1 MIKPITRVHRNVH
14 VIELT
19 EKQEFLLISD
29 LHWDNPKCNR
39 DLLKSHLD
47 EALKRKAIIILNGD
61 TLCLMQGRFDPR
73 GTKKDVRPEHNK
85 VNYLDLVIED
95 CANYLAPYAHNI
107 AVVGYGNHECYD
119 DQTEVLTSEGWK
131 YFDDLNKTET
141 IATLNLSDNTV
152 EWQKP
157 SHYSE
162 TFYEGKMHS
171 VGSRGANFVVTPNH
185 KIIYQKQRQ
194 NTYSEIK
201 SEQLKYTIGS
211 SLTIPVSGNSLNKE
225 YAISDDELRI
235 LAWVYT
241 DGSVNHEKKPTVRIY
256 QSKDIKPIIDILDR
270 LGYEYNIQ
278 ERERTTDSIC
288 GKELINKTSI
298 QHTIY
303 INGKGKEFILD
314 KIKDKTRLS
323 TFIKHELSDRQF
335 EVFLNSY
342 IDGDGSRHKSALSSM
357 MAYGNK
363 PILEDLQIACVTHGY
378 KAYLA
383 VYREINYRL
392 NITKHQSYTIQN
404 VGRYFKEID
413 YLGMVY
419 CLTVPN
425 GNMFVR
431 RNGMV
436 CVSGNTNIIK
446 RLETDPLQRMVDL
459 INYKTGAGVQ
469 AGGYGG
475 WVVAKFQLSGEGGRV
490 SYKIK
495 YFHGSGGG
503 GPVTKNTIGH
513 QRLDAMVND
522 ADMIWVGH
530 THDLWSMS
538 IEVET
543 LSHMYVPRLKI
554 VTHVQTGTYKDEYN
568 DGYGGWH
575 IERGGPPKSLGGY
588 WLTLEPYRERGDGKD
603 TKKLYASVT
612 KTKG

>member
-47 EALKRKAIIILNGD
+47 EALKRNAIIILNGD

-95 CANYLAPYAHNI
+95 CADYLSPYAQNI
-107 AVVGYGNHECYD
+107 AVVGYGNHE
-119 DQTEVLTSEGWK
+119 
-131 YFDDLNKTET
+131 
-141 IATLNLSDNTV
+141 
-152 EWQKP
+152 
-157 SHYSE
+157 
-162 TFYEGKMHS
+162 
-171 VGSRGANFVVTPNH
+171 
-185 KIIYQKQRQ
+185 
-194 NTYSEIK
+194 
-201 SEQLKYTIGS
+201 
-211 SLTIPVSGNSLNKE
+211 
-225 YAISDDELRI
+225 
-235 LAWVYT
+235 
-241 DGSVNHEKKPTVRIY
+241 
-256 QSKDIKPIIDILDR
+256 
-270 LGYEYNIQ
+270 
-278 ERERTTDSIC
+278 
-288 GKELINKTSI
+288 
-298 QHTIY
+298 
-303 INGKGKEFILD
+303 
-314 KIKDKTRLS
+314 
-323 TFIKHELSDRQF
+323 
-335 EVFLNSY
+335 
-342 IDGDGSRHKSALSSM
+342 
-357 MAYGNK
+357 
-363 PILEDLQIACVTHGY
+363 
-378 KAYLA
+378 
-383 VYREINYRL
+383 
-392 NITKHQSYTIQN
+392 
-404 VGRYFKEID
+404 
-413 YLGMVY
+413 
-419 CLTVPN
+419 
-425 GNMFVR
+425 
-431 RNGMV
+431 
-436 CVSGNTNIIK
+436 TNIIK

-475 WVVAKFQLSGEGGRV
+475 WVVAKFQLNGEGGRT

-543 LSHMYVPRLKI
+543 LSHLYVPKLKT

-588 WLTLEPYRERGDGKD
+588 WLTLEPYRERSEFKD
-603 TKKLYASVT
+603 TKRIYATVT